1 MNINLLDYVI
11 QSKQRKSL
19 IFGTNVGASIIRKT
33 LPVVYT
39 DENAQIDAIN
49 AFCEFFKP
57 DFVTTSMDLSI
68 EAECFGS
75 QVKFLGDSAP
85 VVTGRLITDTV
96 QINNI
101 SIPEIGVKRTEFC
114 LNILQKII
122 SDKPNIPVIAGTI
135 GPFSLAGR
143 LFGVTEILE
152 LVILDPE
159 SAIKLIEKCNLFIE
173 NYIRVIKSLGADG
186 VLLAEPTAGLL
197 SPRQLGKFSS
207 NFIKELVEKLDSP
220 GFRIIYHNCA
230 AALPHLPQIID
241 SGVSIMHFG
250 EPMDIPLSLS
260 KVPPDRII
268 SGNLDPAKVF
278 LLGSHALMEN
288 STKELL
294 SRAANYPNFLIS
306 PGCDLPADIPIEK
319 LELFDAVVRNFDKQP
334 Q

>member
-85 VVTGRLITDTV
+85 VVTGRLITDTA

-294 SRAANYPNFLIS
+294 SRADNYPNFLIS
-306 PGCDLPADIPIEK
+306 P
-319 LELFDAVVRNFDKQP
+319 
-334 Q
+334 